1 VIQAE
6 TAANRILRVL
16 KVNQE
21 NEKLMK
27 DYETISSDVSGCW
40 CVSCVH
46 VYVEHVNVCVT
57 NACVCAAAGVDK
69 EEDAVVRESSR

>member
-1 VIQAE
+1 MIQAE

-27 DYETISSDVSGCW
+27 DYETISTDVSRCYACCVFMW
-40 CVSCVH
+40 VCVS
-46 VYVEHVNVCVT
+46 
-57 NACVCAAAGVDK
+57 
-69 EEDAVVRESSR
+69 